1 MSLPRGRSGINISA
15 LVIFL
20 FTVMLLAAAIP
31 DPAFALPDNQDSIVV
46 IEVEGTI
53 TAGQKNFIVRQVAR
67 AETEGAQLF
76 VIILD
81 TPGGLVD
88 ATIKI
93 NQALMGASLPVAVLV
108 APSGAIAASAGS
120 FIVLSADIAAMAPG
134 TTIGAAHPVELTP
147 EGSAPADEKTTAFL
161 AEHLRSLAKAKGR
174 PADVAEKFVTENL
187 SLSAWDAEEAGVIDL
202 LASGLTDL
210 LSTIDG
216 MTVEKEG
223 LEYRLDT
230 LSAPLRYPGM
240 TLSEKMQNLLSDP
253 QVAFILLAVGMLGLY
268 FGFSNP
274 GTFVPEVLGGIVL
287 IMGIYGIGLF
297 DTNTTGIILLLL
309 GAALIVAEIFTP
321 GFGVLGVGGA
331 LSLMAGAVLLPL
343 EPLMAADWYG
353 SFRLTAIGIV
363 LAVVLLGAALTAAVV
378 YSRRRW
384 KEGGSYFQPPRRG
397 VAVSDLDPDGQ
408 VKARGELWLA
418 RSDDGSLIEVGTEVE
433 IVRAETLYLWVRP
446 LESVSDSNKSDRE
459 V

>member
-1 MSLPRGRSGINISA
+1 MINESGKSCVNAAVI
-15 LVIFL
+15 VIFL
-20 FTVMLLAAAIP
+20 VSALLLTAAVP
-31 DPAFALPDNQDSIVV
+31 SLAFALPENPDPVVV
-46 IEVEGTI
+46 IEVEGMI
-53 TAGQKNFIVRQVAR
+53 TTGQQNFIIRQVAD
-67 AETEGAQLF
+67 AEAKGAQLL

-93 NQALMGASLPVAVLV
+93 NQAIMSAALPVAVLV

-187 SLSAWDAEEAGVIDL
+187 SLSAWDAEEAGIIDM

-210 LSTIDG
+210 LSSLDG
-216 MTVEKEG
+216 TTVEKEG
-223 LEYRLDT
+223 LEYHLNT
-230 LSAPLRYPGM
+230 PAAPLRYPGM

-253 QVAFILLAVGMLGLY
+253 QVAFLLLMVGLLGLY

-274 GTFVPEVLGGIVL
+274 GTFVPEVLGGILL

-297 DTNTTGIILLLL
+297 DTNTTGIVLLLL
-309 GAALIVAEIFTP
+309 GVGLIIAEIFTP
-321 GFGVLGVGGA
+321 GFGVLGLGGA
-331 LSLMAGAVLLPL
+331 LSLMAGAVLLPF
-343 EPLMAADWYG
+343 EPLMSADWYG

-363 LAVVLLGAALTAAVV
+363 LAVILLAAALTAAVI

-384 KEGGSYFQPPRRG
+384 KDGGSYFNPPQRG
-397 VAVSDLDPDGQ
+397 IAVSDLAPEGQ
-408 VKARGELWLA
+408 IKARGELWLA
-418 RSDDGSLIEVGTEVE
+418 RSDDGSRIEAGTGVE

-446 LESVSDSNKSDRE
+446 LESATDLKKIDEE